1 MCPGREL
8 ELSADHI
15 YNKYNNSH
23 SSSIAVTAERILL
36 KQNQSRNGI
45 VLLDVFIRSGPGP
58 PIEMTIAPL
67 LVQATTQYRNDG
79 PANLII
85 DSCNKCS
92 SR

>member
-15 YNKYNNSH
+15 YNNNNNNNNTSH
-23 SSSIAVTAERILL
+23 SSSSSIAVTAERILL
-36 KQNQSRNGI
+36 KQNQSCNGI

-67 LVQATTQYRNDG
+67 LTQATTQYIVMT
-79 PANLII
+79 ALQI
-85 DSCNKCS
+85 
-92 SR
+92 

>member
-15 YNKYNNSH
+15 YNNNNNNNNTSH
-23 SSSIAVTAERILL
+23 SSSSGSIAVTAERILL

-67 LVQATTQYRNDG
+67 LTQATTQYIVMT
-79 PANLII
+79 ALQI
-85 DSCNKCS
+85 
-92 SR
+92 

>member
-15 YNKYNNSH
+15 YNNNNTNR
-23 SSSIAVTAERILL
+23 SSVAVTAERILL

-67 LVQATTQYRNDG
+67 LTQATTQYIVMT
-79 PANLII
+79 ALQI
-85 DSCNKCS
+85 
-92 SR
+92 

>member
-8 ELSADHI
+8 KLSADHI
-15 YNKYNNSH
+15 YNNNNNNTNHSS

-67 LVQATTQYRNDG
+67 LTQATTQYIVMT
-79 PANLII
+79 ALQI
-85 DSCNKCS
+85 
-92 SR
+92 

>member
-15 YNKYNNSH
+15 YNNNNNTSH
-23 SSSIAVTAERILL
+23 SSSSSSSSIAVTAERILL
-36 KQNQSRNGI
+36 KQNQSCNGI

-67 LVQATTQYRNDG
+67 LTQATTQYIVMT
-79 PANLII
+79 ALQI
-85 DSCNKCS
+85 
-92 SR
+92 

>member
-15 YNKYNNSH
+15 YNNNNNNNSH
-23 SSSIAVTAERILL
+23 SSSSGSSSIAVTAERILL

-67 LVQATTQYRNDG
+67 LTQATTQYIVMT
-79 PANLII
+79 ALQI
-85 DSCNKCS
+85 
-92 SR
+92 

>member
-8 ELSADHI
+8 ELSADHS
-15 YNKYNNSH
+15 YNNNN

-58 PIEMTIAPL
+58 RL
-67 LVQATTQYRNDG
+67 
-79 PANLII
+79 
-85 DSCNKCS
+85 K
-92 SR
+92 

>member
-15 YNKYNNSH
+15 YNNNNNNNSH
-23 SSSIAVTAERILL
+23 SSSSSVAVTAERILL
-36 KQNQSRNGI
+36 KQNQSCNGI

-67 LVQATTQYRNDG
+67 LTQATTQYIVMT
-79 PANLII
+79 ALQI
-85 DSCNKCS
+85 
-92 SR
+92 